1 MKTKKSFGKFIL
13 NVWAAVLRVL
23 FPRYCVKCL
32 TLKKRSDAWRY
43 LPGKEKEL
51 KLIDK
56 LELTSEDIAAR
67 VWSYETK
74 LALLAGSNPA
84 FNSALIGDINTEKE
98 LVAVWRKGVVKDII
112 AAMRVYTPSHT
123 KMLQFLNCGRFDIP
137 TWCRIATAVPAA
149 FESLQPWEILGVEEK
164 TPCYTEKDRWC
175 LALAL
180 AEARPVWAPL
190 FITELRNIPP
200 QRLGQRGEE
209 LMRMFFAVAF
219 KAKADISQLMPYLYV
234 IFPEL
239 YLKVRADYTSYKNF
253 APFVEMM
260 FPQVFK
266 FLKPDDAKT
275 SFSQIKFPAKV
286 EDGEEAYVWLFIVY
300 KMLGDKVVYQLMLKH
315 LKALKEHVSKG
326 LFNEMFGQMIDY
338 AHDAG
343 ELKTLYA
350 MCKAVDADSML
361 WATIQERIVNLAAV
375 KENCVRFGFAFP
387 FKGWEKEVAKRA
399 VVLMAQQKQ
408 LAGFVNRLTELPY
421 GLEQVALETM
431 EIQSQLDALDSTNLE
446 KMVTTMKLYP
456 EAEKKFFCMDSNLC
470 EQQNSLKELKLG
482 YIRQHQPDDATFSAL
497 LSYTCMLS
505 YDSRKVLI
513 VAYAEKWGL
522 RKWQYQLAMQS
533 HFSAEAPLW
542 KQYVREE

>member
-1 MKTKKSFGKFIL
+1 MKTKVSFGVFIL
-13 NVWAAVLRVL
+13 CVWSVIMRVL
-23 FPRYCVKCL
+23 FPRYCVKFL
-32 TLKKRSDAWRY
+32 TLKKRPGAWRY

-51 KLIDK
+51 ELIDK
-56 LELTSEDIAAR
+56 LELLSEDIAAR

-112 AAMRVYTPSHT
+112 AAMRVYTPSHA

-149 FESLQPWEILGVEEK
+149 FESLKPWEILGVEEK
-164 TPCYTEKDRWC
+164 TPCDTEKDRWC

-180 AEARPVWAPL
+180 AEARPAWAPL

-239 YLKVRADYTSYKNF
+239 YLKVRADYTGYKNF

-266 FLKPDDAKT
+266 FLKPDEAKT
-275 SFSQIKFPAKV
+275 SFGQIKFPAKV
-286 EDGEEAYVWLFIVY
+286 EDSEEAYVWLYIAYNLLGNKAVY
-300 KMLGDKVVYQLMLKH
+300 ALMLQH
-315 LKALKEHVSKG
+315 LQALQHRVNNY
-326 LFNEMFGQMIDY
+326 LFDEMLERMIAL
-338 AHDAG
+338 AHNAD

-350 MCKAVDADSML
+350 VCKAVGAEPL
-361 WATIQERIVNLAAV
+361 LKAVQERIVNLAAD
-375 KENCVRFGFAFP
+375 KQNYVRLGFAFP
-387 FKGWEKEVAKRA
+387 FEGWEKSLARRA
-399 VVLMAQQKQ
+399 VILMAQQKQ

-421 GLEQVALETM
+421 GLADVALEAM
-431 EIQSQLDALDSTNLE
+431 EVQSQLDALDSANLG

-482 YIRQHQPDDATFSAL
+482 YISRFQPDDATFSAL

-533 HFSAEAPLW
+533 SFSKEAPLW